1 MPDPVEVILADLVGS
16 LGCES
21 GVIVV
26 RDGTTGERTILASAG
41 LPEVAVAGLAAAL
54 RDPDHPITR
63 TFAEPAASFDVRPT
77 RPGGPK
83 LRGHVP
89 LLVEPGGRAE
99 VVGVLALAYERPM
112 DERSQK
118 EVEAAAARMAAAVD
132 ASR

>member
-1 MPDPVEVILADLVGS
+1 MPEPVEAILAEIVRGVGS
-16 LGCES
+16 ES

-26 RDGTTGERTILASAG
+26 RDAATGERTVVASVG
-41 LPEVAVAGLAAAL
+41 LPEVAVAGLAAAM

-63 TFAEPAASFDVRPT
+63 TFADGAAAFDVLPT

-89 LLVEPGGRAE
+89 LTAERDGRPE
-99 VVGVLALAYERPM
+99 VIGVLALAYERPM
-112 DERSQK
+112 DEQARH
-118 EVEAAAARMAAAVD
+118 EVGAAAARMTTAID